1 MLAPEPM
8 RGEPVG
14 RALKSTAREAAGADA
29 PVARSSEGSAA
40 ALTARIAALERELRR
55 AFEEAQREAD
65 AMFAQYQLSQLL
77 ASGGRRA
84 DLAMI
89 VVAEIVRLC
98 GAAAGALWLREPGG
112 QLFRPAAATEAAPAA
127 QQDGGPCPQDAVRTS
142 AAATD
147 AICLPLGE
155 EPPEGL
161 LALWPATGSSLDPE
175 GLRVVQLSRHE
186 LAVAFRGAQLRETLD
201 RERQELTAIV
211 DGATDAIIQVDE
223 ECRIVRINPA
233 AHQLLGARGGDA
245 VGRRCSGV
253 LRCAQAGAHAEDA
266 CPLAEVI
273 RSGRPI
279 AYREAAVL
287 DASGAVICVAG
298 GYSSAASEPGGR
310 VRATA
315 ILRDISAV
323 RALEQLREGFVATVS
338 HELRTPLALIRGYT
352 DTLLHLA
359 LAPGEQRQYLERID
373 QATQRLTT
381 LVKEIL
387 DIAHLQADPLILDRA
402 PTALASLVARLR
414 GDLAATGQDGRLV
427 AALADDLPPVE
438 VDAPRLGQVLENLV
452 ANALKYAPPGTPITI
467 GATASTEWLTVTLDD
482 EGVGI
487 PESDRTLVLEPFHR
501 ARNVRESSI
510 QGTGLGLY
518 ICRRL
523 VEAHG
528 GTLWLGDRPDG
539 RAGTRVSFTLPLLGG
554 RPA

>member
-1 MLAPEPM
+1 MLHLA
-8 RGEPVG
+8 GG
-14 RALKSTAREAAGADA
+14 NGALNDVL
-29 PVARSSEGSAA
+29 PDD
-40 ALTARIAALERELRR
+40 RIAVLEREVRR
-55 AFEEAQREAD
+55 AFEDAQREAD

-84 DLAMI
+84 DLATI

-98 GAAAGALWLREPGG
+98 GATAGALWLSDPGA
-112 QLFRPAAATEAAPAA
+112 QLFRPAASTDGTPAA
-127 QQDGGPCPQDAVRTS
+127 QQDGGPLTQEEVS
-142 AAATD
+142 AAAATTH
-147 AICLPLGE
+147 AILLPLGE

-161 LALWPATGSSLDPE
+161 LLLWPAAGAPLDPD
-175 GLRVVQLSRHE
+175 GVRVVQLSRHE
-186 LAVAFRGAQLRETLD
+186 LAVAFRGAQLRETLE

-211 DGATDAIIQVDE
+211 DGATDAIIQVDDD
-223 ECRIVRINPA
+223 CKIVRINPA
-233 AHQLLGARGGDA
+233 ARQLLGLVGDD
-245 VGRRCSGV
+245 GLDQRCADV
-253 LRCAQAGAHAEDA
+253 LRCAQAGAHALDE
-266 CPLAEVI
+266 CPLADVI

-287 DASGAVICVAG
+287 DSSGVVTCVAG
-298 GYSSAASEPGGR
+298 GYSRAASQPGGR
-310 VRATA
+310 IRATA

-352 DTLLHLA
+352 DTLLHLD
-359 LAPGEQRQYLERID
+359 LEPGEQRQYLERID
-373 QATQRLTT
+373 QATQRLST

-387 DIAHLQADPLILDRA
+387 DTAHLQADPLILERA
-402 PTALASLVARLR
+402 PASFASLVARLR

-427 AALADDLPPVE
+427 IALADDLPPVE
-438 VDAPRLGQVLENLV
+438 VDAARVGQVLENLV
-452 ANALKYAPPGTPITI
+452 ANALKYAPPGTPVVLD
-467 GATASTEWLTVTLDD
+467 ATSSADWLTATVDD

-487 PESDRTLVLEPFHR
+487 PESDRVLVLEPFHR

-528 GTLWLGDRPDG
+528 GKLWLGDRPDG
-539 RAGTRVSFTLPLLGG
+539 RAGTRVSFSLPLL
-554 RPA
+554 RERRR

>member
-1 MLAPEPM
+1 LDGSPTALAD
-8 RGEPVG
+8 RV
-14 RALKSTAREAAGADA
+14 
-29 PVARSSEGSAA
+29 
-40 ALTARIAALERELRR
+40 AALERELRR
-55 AFEEAQREAD
+55 AFDDAQREAD

-84 DLAMI
+84 ELAMI
-89 VVAEIVRLC
+89 VLAEIVRLC

-112 QLFRPAAATEAAPAA
+112 HLFRPAGATEAAPVA
-127 QQDGGPCPQDAVRTS
+127 QPDGGPLTQEAVRGV

-147 AICLPLGE
+147 AACLPLGE

-161 LALWPATGSSLDPE
+161 LALWPASGSTLDAE

-201 RERQELTAIV
+201 RERHELSAIV

-223 ECRIVRINPA
+223 ACRVVRINPA
-233 AHQLLGARGGDA
+233 ARQLLGPRADDGEN
-245 VGRRCSGV
+245 VGRRCSDV
-253 LRCAQAGAHAEDA
+253 LRCEQAGAHAEEA

-273 RSGRPI
+273 RSGQPI

-287 DASGAVICVAG
+287 DCSGAVICVAG
-298 GYSSAASEPGGR
+298 GYSRAASEPGGP

-323 RALEQLREGFVATVS
+323 RALEQLRETFVATVS

-381 LVKEIL
+381 LVTEIL
-387 DIAHLQADPLILDRA
+387 DIAHLQADPLILQRA
-402 PTALASLVARLR
+402 PTPFASLVARLR
-414 GDLAATGQDGRLV
+414 GDLAATGQDLRL
-427 AALADDLPPVE
+427 ATDMADDLPLLD
-438 VDAPRLGQVLENLV
+438 VDAARVGQVFENLV
-452 ANALKYAPPGTPITI
+452 ANALKYAPPGSLITI
-467 GATASTEWLTVTLDD
+467 GASASADWLTATVDD

-487 PESDRTLVLEPFHR
+487 PESDRALVLEPFHR
-501 ARNVRESSI
+501 AGNVRESSI

-528 GTLWLGDRPDG
+528 GKLWLGERPDG
-539 RAGTRVSFTLPLLGG
+539 RAGTRVSLTLPVVDG
-554 RPA
+554 RRV

>member
-1 MLAPEPM
+1 MG
-8 RGEPVG
+8 GEPVG
-14 RALKSTAREAAGADA
+14 QVPQPTASEAPST
-29 PVARSSEGSAA
+29 RSSEGSTA
-40 ALTARIAALERELRR
+40 ALADRIAALERELRH

-77 ASGGRRA
+77 ASGGRPP
-84 DLAMI
+84 DLAMS

-112 QLFRPAAATEAAPAA
+112 QLFRLAAATEAAPAA
-127 QQDGGPCPQDAVRTS
+127 QQAGGPLSQDAVRDS
-142 AAATD
+142 AAAPG
-147 AICLPLGE
+147 AVCLPLGE

-161 LALWPATGSSLDPE
+161 LVLWPASGSPLDPE

-223 ECRIVRINPA
+223 ACRIVRINPA
-233 AHQLLGARGGDA
+233 ARQLLGPRADDA
-245 VGRRCSGV
+245 VGRWCSEV
-253 LRCAQAGAHAEDA
+253 LGCAQAGAHGEDA

-279 AYREAAVL
+279 AYREVAVL
-287 DASGAVICVAG
+287 DAAGAVICVAG
-298 GYSSAASEPGGR
+298 GYSSAATEPGGR

-359 LAPGEQRQYLERID
+359 LAPGEQRQCLERID

-387 DIAHLQADPLILDRA
+387 DIAQLQADPLILERA
-402 PTALASLVARLR
+402 PVAFASLVARLR
-414 GDLAATGQDGRLV
+414 GDLAATGQVGRLV
-427 AALADDLPPVE
+427 TALADDLPPID
-438 VDAPRLGQVLENLV
+438 VDAARVGQVLENLV
-452 ANALKYAPPGTPITI
+452 GNALKYAPPGTPITI
-467 GATASTEWLTVTLDD
+467 RATASTDWLTATVED

-487 PESDRTLVLEPFHR
+487 PEADRTLVLEPFHR
-501 ARNVRESSI
+501 ARNVRESRI

-528 GTLWLGDRPDG
+528 GKLWLGDRPDR

-554 RPA
+554 RRA